1 MKITYFGH
9 SCFLIESSKGKRVI
23 FDPFPPDLGYKEIKI
38 KNIDL
43 ALISHNHFDHNYIKS
58 FEKPFMVIRKPGI
71 QKACGLEINGIKGFH
86 DNKKGELRGKNN
98 IYYLNIDGIKI
109 AHFGDIGDIDI
120 DLPKCDIAFIPIGGR
135 YTINSDEA
143 LRLSEKIDTRLFF
156 PMHYKTKFVDFPI
169 DEKEVLLNHK
179 MALNIDSASIEI
191 NKENLKSYDKGSI
204 LFLNL

>member
-1 MKITYFGH
+1 VKITYFGH

-23 FDPFPPDLGYKEIKI
+23 FDPFPPNLGYTEIKI

-71 QKACGLEINGIKGFH
+71 QKACGLEINGIEGFH
-86 DNKKGELRGKNN
+86 DDKMGELRGKNN

-143 LRLSEKIDTRLFF
+143 LSLSEKINTSLFF

-169 DEKEVLLNHK
+169 SGIDEISKDGRTEIMDSDTFEVSKEMLPKKTKIV
-179 MALNIDSASIEI
+179 IF
-191 NKENLKSYDKGSI
+191 NKYK
-204 LFLNL
+204 